1 MPEHQLVCL
10 AEKILPYPIQRDL
23 LAYHPRTELIAVVAE
38 HGDIDIYRSGGQR
51 AIHIPQKDIAGTVN
65 CLQWQPEGD
74 YLFVGTSEGQVERI
88 SVRTGR
94 VVVQVE
100 ELNFTALGARTTDEA
115 PVVCLGASI
124 NLIHTKEVEGVSS
137 SQRTSVSDNG
147 QSTDE
152 WFKKISRTDPPKAT
166 GNVNSLDVKSAATD
180 LPQHLA
186 SLDIDAIL
194 PRLSVIPA
202 PSKNQHGFQP
212 KSTKTAAQK
221 MVHGILN
228 TKLPRDSSIMH
239 TIFAAH
245 EDGKAR
251 LVLDRIFDQQFTA
264 PSGDNTQTPIKH
276 CSHTSSPYHVL
287 VRARK
292 QTDADTSQEGTALL
306 SDVNLALYEVPFSA
320 RGGLHTRTIIN
331 KSLQFHCLGLYLG
344 YCVDYMTTEWNTNTM
359 LPSRF
364 IENINETLTEK
375 GEAKLE
381 QHLYRLAMT
390 GYRDETLT
398 EWLKDE
404 LAERGHKRWDQAMT
418 TLHHSL
424 SHIFR
429 TNIIPGMERLTLAAS
444 ALRGLALYY
453 EGTTKFDVEAQFFT
467 KVIDTVG
474 CLQLLVHEALQVLG
488 DEERQFRAF
497 SRWLRAQVDL
507 SATEPGSQS
516 AQELSEREAM
526 TADIPRV
533 LSYLEGPLIQSRL
546 EPFVKASGAESLA
559 NTGHNVEV
567 VAASIKAAR
576 ATPTSDDVALS
587 IPACMKRLQ
596 ELVETAFGQIK
607 QWQKST
613 WSRPVEQSLNVA
625 TASAILDARI
635 IANPAVTGIS
645 NVVDVLLKD
654 EDENQLLVRSLDI
667 SNGATKSLLQ
677 QRQLIFDGDTSILDA
692 QTMLDASVLILL
704 EQAGDAFLVRLP
716 WAYVFGAGTGDIYVD
731 DNALNQWKLHA
742 FDGAD
747 NFAPAHIWVDETKAR
762 RVVVLDKTRRAWRI
776 LDLGRRTDMVGTD
789 VAEEDEGEEEHDG
802 AEDSMVF

>member
-1 MPEHQLVCL
+1 M
-10 AEKILPYPIQRDL
+10 
-23 LAYHPRTELIAVVAE
+23 
-38 HGDIDIYRSGGQR
+38 
-51 AIHIPQKDIAGTVN
+51 
-65 CLQWQPEGD
+65 
-74 YLFVGTSEGQVERI
+74 
-88 SVRTGR
+88 RTGR
-94 VVVQVE
+94 IVVQVE
-100 ELNFTALGARTTDEA
+100 ELNFTALGARTTDGA

-124 NLIHTKEVEGVSS
+124 NLIHTKERHGTSS
-137 SQRTSVSDNG
+137 SQGPSSSDSG
-147 QSTDE
+147 ATTDD
-152 WFKKISRTDPPKAT
+152 WFKKILRTDPQKLSA
-166 GNVNSLDVKSAATD
+166 NVGSLDVKSASTD

-186 SLDIDAIL
+186 SLDIDALL
-194 PRLSVIPA
+194 PRLSAIPA

-239 TIFAAH
+239 VIFAAH

-264 PSGDNTQTPIKH
+264 PSGDNTQIPIKH

-292 QTDADTSQEGTALL
+292 QTDVDTSEGSTALL
-306 SDVNLALYEVPFSA
+306 SDVDLALYEVPFSA

-344 YCVDYMTTEWNTNTM
+344 FCVDYMTTEWNTNTT

-381 QHLYRLAMT
+381 QHLYQLAMT
-390 GYRDETLT
+390 GYRGEIIT

-424 SHIFR
+424 GSIFR
-429 TNIIPGMERLTLAAS
+429 INIIPGMERLTLAAS

-474 CLQLLVHEALQVLG
+474 CLQLLVHEALQILG
-488 DEERQFRAF
+488 EEERQFRAF

-533 LSYLEGPLIQSRL
+533 LTYLEGPLIQSRL
-546 EPFVKASGAESLA
+546 QPFVKGSNADSSA
-559 NTGHNVEV
+559 NIRHDIEA
-567 VAASIKAAR
+567 VAAAIKTAR
-576 ATPTSDDVALS
+576 GTPTSDEVTLS

-596 ELVETAFGQIK
+596 ELADSAFGQIK

-613 WSRPVEQSLNVA
+613 WSRPVEEDLHVS
-625 TASAILDARI
+625 TASGILDARI
-635 IANPAVTGIS
+635 VANPAVTGMM

-667 SNGATKSLLQ
+667 SNGATKTLLH
-677 QRQLIFDGDTSILDA
+677 QRQLIFDGDTNILDA
-692 QTMLDASVLILL
+692 ETMLDASVLILL
-704 EQAGDAFLVRLP
+704 EQADNAFLLKLP
-716 WAYVFGAGTGDIYVD
+716 WGYVFGPGTGDIYVD
-731 DNALNQWKLHA
+731 DDALNQWRLHV
-742 FDGAD
+742 FDSAD

-762 RVVVLDKTRRAWRI
+762 RVVVMDKTRRAWRI
-776 LDLGRRTDMVGTD
+776 LDLGRRTDMVGANI
-789 VAEEDEGEEEHDG
+789 AEEDEDEEEHDDV
-802 AEDSMVF
+802 EDTMDF